1 MMKNKLVVFLVA
13 GALLLLTPLIA
24 QYFGNAW
31 VRIIDIALLYVLL
44 ALGLNIVVEIGR
56 AHV

>member
-24 QYFGNAW
+24 QYFGNAGCASSTSRCSTCCW
-31 VRIIDIALLYVLL
+31 RW
-44 ALGLNIVVEIGR
+44 G
-56 AHV
+56 